1 MKLKTFA
8 LLSFLTLS
16 SAIAAPG
23 FYNVQDSRL
32 PPALQQA
39 SSSVYEVRTAFIED
53 FDKYS
58 DVEVLDLSGSNRQQ
72 IISKLP
78 SLFPDKRDL
87 AIYRAFIDHCKSDED
102 TKSCPIP
109 KKINNGTGF
118 LAGSGDTL
126 WTNAHVMEKTIK
138 MRAKMNETTTEAIL
152 QSKLKLPMF
161 IFDKNGN
168 MVFNGLENEISF
180 KTLPKQTEL
189 TKREQNTFYSV
200 DSDYLA
206 IDLPATLG
214 TPLKIARTPTPAI
227 AVMGYPACTGCQTP
241 EGSEPM
247 EYTSRGQG
255 LDAEDCIEKVTGGNI
270 LPLNVWG
277 QLNQINNEAL
287 SLIDQWTFFGYD
299 ADSQHGM
306 SGGPVLNMNGEVVGI
321 HAGGKSLNVNGRVQ
335 RTSRG
340 VRPPEFNQ

>member
-1 MKLKTFA
+1 MKNFI
-8 LLSFLTLS
+8 LLTILMNSITAF
-16 SAIAAPG
+16 AAPG

-32 PPALQQA
+32 PSALQQA
-39 SSSVYEVRTAFIED
+39 SSSVFEIKTAFIED
-53 FDKYS
+53 FDNYS
-58 DVEVLDLSGSNRQQ
+58 DVEVLDLSGPNRLAT
-72 IISKLP
+72 IARLP
-78 SLFPDKRDL
+78 SLFPDKRDR
-87 AIYRAFIDHCKSDED
+87 AIYRAFIDHCQSDED

-109 KKINNGTGF
+109 KKISSGSGF
-118 LAGSGDTL
+118 LAGSGNTL
-126 WTNAHVMEKTIK
+126 WTNAHVMEKTVK
-138 MRAKMNETTTEAIL
+138 MRATMNETTPEAIL
-152 QSKLKLPMF
+152 KTKHKFPMF
-161 IFDKNGN
+161 LFDKNGN

-180 KTLPKQTEL
+180 KVLPKQTEL

-206 IDLPATLG
+206 IDLPTTLG
-214 TPLKIARTPTPAI
+214 TPLRISRNPQQAV
-227 AVMGYPACTGCQTP
+227 AVMGYPACTGCQAP
-241 EGSEPM
+241 EGGDPN
-247 EYTSRGQG
+247 EYVSRGQG
-255 LDAEDCIEKVTGGNI
+255 IDAEDCIEKVTGGNI

-277 QLNQINNEAL
+277 QLNEINREAL

-321 HAGGKSLNVNGRVQ
+321 HAGGKSMNVNGRIQ